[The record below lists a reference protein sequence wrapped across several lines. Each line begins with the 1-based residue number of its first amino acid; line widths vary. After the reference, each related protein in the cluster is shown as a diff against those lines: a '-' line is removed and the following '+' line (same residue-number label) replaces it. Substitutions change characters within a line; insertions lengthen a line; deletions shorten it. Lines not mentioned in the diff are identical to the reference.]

1 MLYYTYAPVPV
12 LAANSALRLAV
23 VVDIRVTLARGL
35 LDFSERLARLAALA
49 ALVTVEQHGRRRAR
63 RPAPPPL
70 PSSPHSPPLRDTSRA
85 GASLPPQFALHAH
98 PPESTPLR
106 ARAADTG
113 PRRPAG
119 GTNNNA
125 GQLALRAVL
134 GLLPLGLSPLLLSA
148 LSALVGSAASNAA
161 AVLASQVVG
170 LLPQDTVTRVLEEIR
185 LHADAVREVIGDE
198 IRRTF
203 QVGSVVEYIQLI
215 EWAQWRLSLERMAGL
230 DGVQEALKEMVARVI
245 SAVGESAIMPSPKA
259 LLLPQDTVTRVLE
272 EIRLHADAVREV
284 IGDEIRRTFQVGSV
298 VEYIQLIEWAQWRLS
313 LERMAGLDGVQEALK
328 EMVARVISA
337 VGESAIMPSPKAL
350 LA

>member
-1 MLYYTYAPVPV
+1 MLAGSSISQSDLRDSLRSPRSLLSNNMAVAVRAVPRPLLSQAV
-12 LAANSALRLAV
+12 RIVRRSATPRA
-23 VVDIRVTLARGL
+23 
-35 LDFSERLARLAALA
+35 LARLSRLSSLYTLTLLSRLRYVLA
-49 ALVTVEQHGRRRAR
+49 RRIPALVVRQVARITTPVYASKLLRSQVRSNVRR
-63 RPAPPPL
+63 L
-70 PSSPHSPPLRDTSRA
+70 LSR
-85 GASLPPQFALHAH
+85 LLQ
-98 PPESTPLR
+98 
-106 ARAADTG
+106 
-113 PRRPAG
+113 
-119 GTNNNA
+119 
-125 GQLALRAVL
+125 QLALRAVL

-170 LLPQDTVTRVLEEIR
+170 LLPQDTVTR
-185 LHADAVREVIGDE
+185 
-198 IRRTF
+198 
-203 QVGSVVEYIQLI
+203 
-215 EWAQWRLSLERMAGL
+215 M
-230 DGVQEALKEMVARVI
+230 
-245 SAVGESAIMPSPKA
+245 
-259 LLLPQDTVTRVLE
+259 LE